1 MSDSVLITI
10 IGAITTTI
18 TVSINAAVV
27 LRSRKQ
33 SQEEHLET
41 RAAVL
46 DVTAKVEATH
56 NEINGR
62 MTELLVAA
70 KAQGAQDQ
78 RAEIRRDAKDAQDK

>member
-1 MSDSVLITI
+1 MSDPVLITI
-10 IGAITTTI
+10 IAGVQATVI
-18 TVSINAAVV
+18 TVINAAVA

-41 RAAVL
+41 RAAVEN
-46 DVTAKVEATH
+46 VTAKVEATH

-78 RAEIRRDAKDAQDK
+78 RAETRRDAKDAQDK